1 MAALTSNAESGR
13 AATERHRLWG
23 LSASITRRPEFG
35 ACVGMIAVFAF
46 FAFATDG
53 HGFFTLRGAAGW
65 LNVAAELGIV
75 AVPVALLMI
84 AGELDLSIGSLIG
97 ATSVLIAVSSGYYG
111 LPIWLSICLALAVG
125 VAVGWF
131 NGIVVTRTGLPSF
144 IVTLGSMLAVA
155 GLALGATRCLT
166 GSPNVSLRIDGF
178 WRVIFAGR
186 LGYAN
191 VSILWWAAISL
202 LAGWVLFR
210 TQFGNWILATG
221 GEIQAAREAGI
232 RTDRVKITLFV
243 LTAIAA
249 VLEGTIQ
256 TVSLGGGEATR
267 GQAFVF
273 NSIIACVIGGVL
285 LQGGYG
291 SPIGVMFGAATFGIV
306 DVGIYYTGWNADWA
320 QLLLGLLL
328 LVAVLSN
335 NLFRRLALR

>member
-1 MAALTSNAESGR
+1 ML
-13 AATERHRLWG
+13 
-23 LSASITRRPEFG
+23 
-35 ACVGMIAVFAF
+35 AVFAF
-46 FAFATDG
+46 FAFATAG
-53 HGFFTLRGAAGW
+53 HGFFTSRGAAGW

-84 AGELDLSIGSLIG
+84 AGELDLSVGSLIG

-111 LPIWLSICLALAVG
+111 LPIWLSIALAVAIG
-125 VAVGWF
+125 MAVGWF

-144 IVTLGSMLAVA
+144 IVTLVSMLAVA
-155 GLALGATRCLT
+155 GLALGVTRFLVGT
-166 GSPNVSLRIDGF
+166 PNVSIRVDGLWRI
-178 WRVIFAGR
+178 VFAGR
-186 LGYAN
+186 WGFAN
-191 VSILWWAAISL
+191 ISIVWWAAISL

-221 GEIQAAREAGI
+221 GEVQAAREAGI
-232 RTDRVKITLFV
+232 RTNRVKIALFV
-243 LTAIAA
+243 LTAMAA

-267 GQAFVF
+267 GQAYVF
-273 NSIIACVIGGVL
+273 NSIISSVIGGVL

-306 DVGIYYTGWNADWA
+306 NIGIFYTGWNADWA
-320 QLLLGLLL
+320 QLLLGILLFA
-328 LVAVLSN
+328 AVLSN